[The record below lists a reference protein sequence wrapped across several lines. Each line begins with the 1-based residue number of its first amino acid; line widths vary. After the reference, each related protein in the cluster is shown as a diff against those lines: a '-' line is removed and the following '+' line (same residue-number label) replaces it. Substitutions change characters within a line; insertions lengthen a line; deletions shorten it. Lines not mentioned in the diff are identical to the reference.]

1 MNDILKRKEG
11 ETLEEYQIRLS
22 LGLLR
27 KEVGYED
34 LEWEDVKELL
44 GSNEHRDTLRR
55 KGKGIE
61 LYDNY
66 IKNKTKEMIA
76 QEEYE
81 KLMEKELKIKKE
93 KVKLNDLKAQLNKQ
107 IRELARKENLGEI
120 LEKKLEELN
129 MQPRIINDEYKQR
142 VTSNRDMVCLISD
155 IHYGIKTTNALSPY
169 DSDICKQ
176 KMNYLVDKTIKFSLE
191 NDIDKLYVL
200 ILGDEISGLIH
211 NTTRLEQREDVI
223 SQVIEVSELLYEAIV
238 KLANSLPFV
247 VVGLAQG
254 NHSRV
259 MADKKDS
266 LEQENFTRLIREFLK
281 LRLTNISN
289 VILLENKFDESIIEI
304 NIRGYN
310 LIGLHGQNDK
320 LTNVSKLTEMFDKK
334 IDYVCFGH
342 YHNAK
347 EFESNKTDVI
357 VNGCFSGDDY
367 SKRLRLYNK
376 PIQKL
381 LLFDDTGKIATY
393 NINLDFYNK

>member
-1 MNDILKRKEG
+1 MNNFEKKLELCLQKLNKEIDLDWM
-11 ETLEEYQIRLS
+11 EIVELLNLDCS
-22 LGLLR
+22 ADHLR
-27 KEVGYED
+27 KTAYGM
-34 LEWEDVKELL
+34 KE
-44 GSNEHRDTLRR
+44 T
-55 KGKGIE
+55 
-61 LYDNY
+61 YDYFNS
-66 IKNKTKEMIA
+66 KTKEMIA

-93 KVKLNDLKAQLNKQ
+93 KVKLNDLKTQLNKQ

-281 LRLTNISN
+281 LRLANISN

-347 EFESNKTDVI
+347 EFESNKTEVI

>member
-1 MNDILKRKEG
+1 MGENLKRREG
-11 ETLEEYQIRLS
+11 ETLFEWKLRLS
-22 LGLLR
+22 LMKLN
-27 KEVGYED
+27 KETD
-34 LEWEDVKELL
+34 LDWCELVELL
-44 GSNEHRDTLRR
+44 EMDMSADHYR
-55 KGKGIE
+55 KLSYGYKE
-61 LYDNY
+61 YDDY
-66 IKNKTKEMIA
+66 IKSKTKEMIA

-81 KLMEKELKIKKE
+81 KLLTKELEIKKE
-93 KVKLNDLKAQLNKQ
+93 KVKLQDMRNLVNKQ
-107 IRELARKENLGEI
+107 VRELSRKENLSEV
-120 LEKKLEELN
+120 LEKKLAELE
-129 MQPRIINDEYKQR
+129 MQPKIINDEYKNR

-169 DSDICKQ
+169 DSDICKL
-176 KMNYLVDKTIKFSLE
+176 KMNYLIDKTIKFSLE
-191 NDIDKLYVL
+191 NDVDKLYVM

-223 SQVIEVSELLYEAIV
+223 SQVIEVSELLYESIV
-238 KLANSLPFV
+238 KLANNLPYV
-247 VVGLAQG
+247 IVGLAQG

-266 LEQENFTRLIREFLK
+266 LEHENFTRLIKEFLR
-281 LRLTNISN
+281 LRLANISN
-289 VILLENKFDESIIEI
+289 VLLLENVFDEAIIEL

-310 LIGLHGQNDK
+310 VIGLHGQNDR
-320 LTNVSKLTEMFDKK
+320 LNNLDRLIEMFDKK
-334 IDYVCFGH
+334 IDYVCLGH
-342 YHNAK
+342 YHQSK
-347 EFESNKTDVI
+347 EFETNKTEII

>member
-1 MNDILKRKEG
+1 MNNFEKKLELCLQKLNKEIDLDWM
-11 ETLEEYQIRLS
+11 EIVELLNLDCS
-22 LGLLR
+22 ADHLR
-27 KEVGYED
+27 KTAYGM
-34 LEWEDVKELL
+34 KE
-44 GSNEHRDTLRR
+44 T
-55 KGKGIE
+55 
-61 LYDNY
+61 YDYFN
-66 IKNKTKEMIA
+66 NKTKEMIA

-281 LRLTNISN
+281 LRLANISN

-347 EFESNKTDVI
+347 EFESNKTEVI

>member
-1 MNDILKRKEG
+1 MNNFEKKLELCLQKLNKEIDLDWM
-11 ETLEEYQIRLS
+11 EIVELLNLNCS
-22 LGLLR
+22 ADHLR
-27 KEVGYED
+27 KTAYGM
-34 LEWEDVKELL
+34 KE
-44 GSNEHRDTLRR
+44 T
-55 KGKGIE
+55 
-61 LYDNY
+61 YDYFN
-66 IKNKTKEMIA
+66 NKTKEMIA

-93 KVKLNDLKAQLNKQ
+93 KVKLSDLKTQLNKQ

-281 LRLTNISN
+281 LRLANISN

-347 EFESNKTDVI
+347 EFESNKTEVI

>member
-1 MNDILKRKEG
+1 MENFEKKLELCLAKLNKEIDKDWI
-11 ETLEEYQIRLS
+11 EIVQE
-22 LGLLR
+22 LGLDCSSDHLR
-27 KEVGYED
+27 KTAYGM
-34 LEWEDVKELL
+34 KEC
-44 GSNEHRDTLRR
+44 
-55 KGKGIE
+55 
-61 LYDNY
+61 YDY
-66 IKNKTKEMIA
+66 FSNKTKEMIA

-81 KLMEKELKIKKE
+81 RLLEKELEIKKE
-93 KVKLNDLKAQLNKQ
+93 KVKLNDLKTQLNKQ

-120 LEKKLEELN
+120 LEEKLKELD

-176 KMNYLVDKTIKFSLE
+176 KMNYLIDKTIRFSLE
-191 NDIDKLYVL
+191 NDVDKLYVM

-223 SQVIEVSELLYEAIV
+223 SQVIDVSELLYESII
-238 KLANSLPFV
+238 KLAENLPFV
-247 VVGLAQG
+247 VVGMAQG

-266 LEQENFTRLIREFLK
+266 LEQENFTRLVKEFLK
-281 LRLTNISN
+281 LRLVNVSN
-289 VILLENKFDESIIEI
+289 VLLLENEFDESIIEI

-310 LIGLHGQNDK
+310 VIGLHGQNDS
-320 LTNVSKLTEMFDKK
+320 LNNVSRLTEMFDKK

-342 YHNAK
+342 YHNAR
-347 EFESNKTDVI
+347 EFENNKTEVI

>member
-1 MNDILKRKEG
+1 MYGDLKRKEG
-11 ETLEEYQIRLS
+11 ESFFEWKLRLCLQKLNKEVDIDWAEIVELLELNCS
-22 LGLLR
+22 GDHLR
-27 KEVGYED
+27 KTAYGI
-34 LEWEDVKELL
+34 KEC
-44 GSNEHRDTLRR
+44 
-55 KGKGIE
+55 
-61 LYDNY
+61 YDY
-66 IKNKTKEMIA
+66 FSSKTKEIIA

-81 KLMEKELKIKKE
+81 KLLEQELKIKKE
-93 KVKLNDLKAQLNKQ
+93 KVKLNDLKTQLNRQ
-107 IRELARKENLGEI
+107 VRELARKENLSE
-120 LEKKLEELN
+120 LLEEKLKELD
-129 MQPRIINDEYKQR
+129 MQPRVINDEYKQR

-155 IHYGIKTTNALSPY
+155 IHYGIKTTNALTPY
-169 DSDICKQ
+169 DSNICKQ
-176 KMNYLVDKTIKFSLE
+176 KMNYLIDKTIKFSLE
-191 NDIDKLYVL
+191 NDVDKLYVM

-223 SQVIEVSELLYEAIV
+223 SQVIDVSELLYESIM
-238 KLANSLPFV
+238 KLANNLPFV

-266 LEQENFTRLIREFLK
+266 LEQENFTRLVKEFLK
-281 LRLTNISN
+281 LRLANISN
-289 VILLENKFDESIIEI
+289 VLLLENEFDESIIEV

-310 LIGLHGQNDK
+310 IIGLHGQNDS
-320 LTNVSKLTEMFDKK
+320 LNNISRLTEMFDKK

-342 YHNAK
+342 YHQSK
-347 EFESNKTDVI
+347 EFENNKTEVI
-357 VNGCFSGDDY
+357 INGCFSGDDY

>member
-1 MNDILKRKEG
+1 MNNFEKKLELCLQKLNKEIDLDWI
-11 ETLEEYQIRLS
+11 EIVELLNLDCS
-22 LGLLR
+22 ADHLR
-27 KEVGYED
+27 KTAYGMKETYEYFN
-34 LEWEDVKELL
+34 
-44 GSNEHRDTLRR
+44 S
-55 KGKGIE
+55 
-61 LYDNY
+61 
-66 IKNKTKEMIA
+66 KTKEMIA

-93 KVKLNDLKAQLNKQ
+93 KVKLNDLKTQLNKQ

-223 SQVIEVSELLYEAIV
+223 SQVIEVSELLYETIV

-281 LRLTNISN
+281 LRLANISN

-347 EFESNKTDVI
+347 EFESNKTEVI

>member
-1 MNDILKRKEG
+1 MNNFEKKLELCLQKLNKEVDLDWI
-11 ETLEEYQIRLS
+11 EIVELLNLDCS
-22 LGLLR
+22 ADHLR
-27 KEVGYED
+27 KTAYGM
-34 LEWEDVKELL
+34 KE
-44 GSNEHRDTLRR
+44 T
-55 KGKGIE
+55 
-61 LYDNY
+61 YDYFN
-66 IKNKTKEMIA
+66 NKTKEMIA

-169 DSDICKQ
+169 DRDICKQ

-281 LRLTNISN
+281 LRLANISN

-347 EFESNKTDVI
+347 EFENNKTDVI

>member
-1 MNDILKRKEG
+1 MEENLKRREG
-11 ETLEEYQIRLS
+11 ESLFEWKLRLS
-22 LGLLR
+22 LMKLN
-27 KEVGYED
+27 KETD
-34 LEWEDVKELL
+34 LDWCELVELL
-44 GSNEHRDTLRR
+44 EMDMSADHYR
-55 KGKGIE
+55 KLSYGYKE
-61 LYDNY
+61 YDDY
-66 IKNKTKEMIA
+66 IKSKTKEMIA

-81 KLMEKELKIKKE
+81 KLLAKELEIKKE
-93 KVKLNDLKAQLNKQ
+93 KVKLQDMRNLVNKQ
-107 IRELARKENLGEI
+107 VRELSRKENLGEV
-120 LEKKLEELN
+120 LEKKLAELE
-129 MQPRIINDEYKQR
+129 MQPKIINDEYKNR

-169 DSDICKQ
+169 DSDICKL
-176 KMNYLVDKTIKFSLE
+176 KMNYLIDKTIKFSLE
-191 NDIDKLYVL
+191 NDVDKLYVM

-223 SQVIEVSELLYEAIV
+223 SQVIEVSELLYESIV
-238 KLANSLPFV
+238 KLANNLPYV
-247 VVGLAQG
+247 IVGLAQG

-266 LEQENFTRLIREFLK
+266 LEHENFTRLIKEFLR
-281 LRLTNISN
+281 LRLANISN
-289 VILLENKFDESIIEI
+289 VLLLENVFDEAIIEL

-310 LIGLHGQNDK
+310 VIGLHGQNDS
-320 LTNVSKLTEMFDKK
+320 LNNLDRLIEMFDKK
-334 IDYVCFGH
+334 IDYVCLGH
-342 YHNAK
+342 YHQSK
-347 EFESNKTDVI
+347 EFETNKTEII

>member
-1 MNDILKRKEG
+1 MNNFEKKLELCLQKLNKEIDLDWM
-11 ETLEEYQIRLS
+11 EIVELLNLNCS
-22 LGLLR
+22 ADHLR
-27 KEVGYED
+27 KTAYGM
-34 LEWEDVKELL
+34 KE
-44 GSNEHRDTLRR
+44 T
-55 KGKGIE
+55 
-61 LYDNY
+61 YDYFNS
-66 IKNKTKEMIA
+66 KTKEMIA

-281 LRLTNISN
+281 LRLANISN

-347 EFESNKTDVI
+347 EFENNKTDVI

>member
-1 MNDILKRKEG
+1 MNNFEKKLELCLQKLNKEIDLDWM
-11 ETLEEYQIRLS
+11 EIVELLNLNCS
-22 LGLLR
+22 ADHLR
-27 KEVGYED
+27 KTAYGM
-34 LEWEDVKELL
+34 KE
-44 GSNEHRDTLRR
+44 T
-55 KGKGIE
+55 
-61 LYDNY
+61 YDYFN
-66 IKNKTKEMIA
+66 NKTKEMIA

-93 KVKLNDLKAQLNKQ
+93 KVKLNDLKTQLNKQ

-281 LRLTNISN
+281 LRLANISN

-347 EFESNKTDVI
+347 EFESNKTEVI

>member
-1 MNDILKRKEG
+1 MKKKLELCLQKLNKE
-11 ETLEEYQIRLS
+11 T
-22 LGLLR
+22 
-27 KEVGYED
+27 D
-34 LEWEDVKELL
+34 LDWVEIVELL
-44 GSNEHRDTLRR
+44 GLDCSSDHLR
-55 KGKGIE
+55 KTAYGIKE
-61 LYDNY
+61 CYDY
-66 IKNKTKEMIA
+66 FSSKTKEMIA

-81 KLMEKELKIKKE
+81 KLLEQELKIKKE
-93 KVKLNDLKAQLNKQ
+93 KVKLNDLKAQLNKKV
-107 IRELARKENLGEI
+107 REFARKENLSEI
-120 LEKKLEELN
+120 LEEKIKELD
-129 MQPRIINDEYKQR
+129 MQPRVINDEYKQR

-155 IHYGIKTTNALSPY
+155 IHYGIKTTNALTPY

-176 KMNYLVDKTIKFSLE
+176 KMNYLIDKTIKFSLE
-191 NDIDKLYVL
+191 NDVDKLYVM

-223 SQVIEVSELLYEAIV
+223 SQVIDVSELLYESIM
-238 KLANSLPFV
+238 KLANNLPFV

-266 LEQENFTRLIREFLK
+266 LEHENFTRLIKEFLK
-281 LRLTNISN
+281 LRLANVSN
-289 VILLENKFDESIIEI
+289 VLLLENKFDESIIEV

-310 LIGLHGQNDK
+310 VIGLHGQNDS
-320 LTNVSKLTEMFDKK
+320 LNNVSKLIEMFDKK

-347 EFESNKTDVI
+347 EFENNKTDVI